1 MVNKN
6 KGIFIVTV
14 NDETGPNHRFTLL
27 VGGYSILL
35 PPKLEGG
42 LFQMEFVKVF
52 TTSIAFVEFA
62 TPLKKTHAL
71 CIVLSL
77 KGTLNS
83 TPCFTMEL

>member
-1 MVNKN
+1 
-6 KGIFIVTV
+6 
-14 NDETGPNHRFTLL
+14 
-27 VGGYSILL
+27 
-35 PPKLEGG
+35 
-42 LFQMEFVKVF
+42 MEFVKVF

-77 KGTLNS
+77 EGTLNS